1 MMMRIEQIWDE
12 LESDLSATSGFLL
25 RRYSGVIQPDVFVAL
40 KVPEKIRCIAA
51 SVSDAI
57 SIDLSSFSNL
67 RDIQAE
73 VIRDPQ
79 NSSRNILLFKLLN
92 SVHVDVFSILCEDL
106 MLNIGNP
113 EDQRELVKNLLNRF
127 YKWKSLFD
135 KINAP
140 GLTREEQHGLF
151 AELFLLRKILQSGI
165 SDVSNIIRIWVGP
178 DKQIKDFQAG
188 SVAIEVKCTTG
199 NNHQRIHINGERQL
213 DPSNLNNLFL
223 YHLSAEVRENS
234 GESLV
239 TLINSIETQL
249 TGDALTQAQ
258 FRGKLLEAGYFE
270 HHANLYGQTGYIIR
284 NESFYNVSGNFP
296 RIEERDLRPGVGD
309 VKYSIITSQCSE
321 YMLTEGEVFNELIF

>member
-1 MMMRIEQIWDE
+1 MMMRIEQIWNE
-12 LESDLSATSGFLL
+12 LENDTSTTSGFLF
-25 RRYSGVIQPDVFVAL
+25 RRYSGVIQPDIFVAL

-51 SVSDAI
+51 SVSDTI
-57 SIDLSSFSNL
+57 TIDLSPFTNL

-79 NSSRNILLFKLLN
+79 NTNKNILLFKLLN
-92 SVHVDVFSILCEDL
+92 NVHSDVFSILCEDL
-106 MLNIGNP
+106 MLSIGNP
-113 EDQRELVKNLLNRF
+113 AGQRELVKNLLNRF

-151 AELFLLRKILQSGI
+151 AELYLLRKMMHSRI
-165 SDVSNIIRIWVGP
+165 SDPSNIIRVWVGP
-178 DKQIKDFQAG
+178 DKQIKDFQVG
-188 SVAIEVKCTTG
+188 NTAIEVKCTTG

-213 DPSNLNNLFL
+213 DPSNLNRLFL

-239 TLINSIETQL
+239 TLIQSIETHL
-249 TGDALTQAQ
+249 SGDPLSQSQ
-258 FRGKLLEAGYFE
+258 FRNKLLETGYFE

-296 RIEERDLRPGVGD
+296 RIEEHDLRPGVGD

-321 YMLTEGEVFNELIF
+321 FMVNESEVFNELTF

>member
-1 MMMRIEQIWDE
+1 MMMRIEQIWNE
-12 LESDLSATSGFLL
+12 LENDQSVTSGFLF
-25 RRYSGVIQPDVFVAL
+25 RRYSGVVQPNIFVAL

-51 SVSDAI
+51 SVSD
-57 SIDLSSFSNL
+57 SIIIDISSFSNL

-79 NSSRNILLFKLLN
+79 NHNSNILLFKLLN
-92 SVHVDVFSILCEDL
+92 NVHSDVFSILCEDM
-106 MLNIGNP
+106 MLSIGNP
-113 EDQRELVKNLLNRF
+113 ADQKELVKNLLNRF

-151 AELFLLRKILQSGI
+151 AELYLLRKMIDLRI
-165 SDVSNIIRIWVGP
+165 SEPSNIIRIWVGP

-188 SVAIEVKCTTG
+188 NIAIEVKCTTG

-239 TLINSIETQL
+239 TLIHSIETHL
-249 TGDALTQAQ
+249 TGDALTQSQ